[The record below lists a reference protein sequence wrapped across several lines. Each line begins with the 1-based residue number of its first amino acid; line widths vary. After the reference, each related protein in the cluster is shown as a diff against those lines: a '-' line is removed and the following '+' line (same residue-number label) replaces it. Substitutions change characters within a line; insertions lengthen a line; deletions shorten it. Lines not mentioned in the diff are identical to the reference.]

1 MISEDNFHK
10 FAKCG
15 TYMYHKE
22 FKALFHTFLSSGINL
37 TNTCGAKFGVL
48 NGPPVC
54 QMTEC
59 PLDLTLSSFV
69 GTRSTCCPVKTMYF
83 SDEKPITDENNEASF
98 KAHSHGAVHS
108 ITLFFTVLIKP

>member
-22 FKALFHTFLSSGINL
+22 FVALFHTCLSSGINL
-37 TNTCGAKFGVL
+37 TNTFGVKFGVL
-48 NGPPVC
+48 NEPPVC

-83 SDEKPITDENNEASF
+83 SDEKSITDENNEASL
-98 KAHSHGAVHS
+98 KAHSHGAVRS
-108 ITLFFTVLIKP
+108 ITLFLLFL

>member
-22 FKALFHTFLSSGINL
+22 FVALFHTFLSSGINL
-37 TNTCGAKFGVL
+37 TNTFGVKFGVL

-69 GTRSTCCPVKTMYF
+69 GTRSTCCPVKTMY
-83 SDEKPITDENNEASF
+83 STSLMRSQSQMKTMKPPLRPTHIVQFVA
-98 KAHSHGAVHS
+98 
-108 ITLFFTVLIKP
+108 

>member
-1 MISEDNFHK
+1 MKTIFINLQNVVRTCIMH
-10 FAKCG
+10 
-15 TYMYHKE
+15 MYHKE
-22 FKALFHTFLSSGINL
+22 FVALFHTFLSSGKNL
-37 TNTCGAKFGVL
+37 TNTFGVKFGVL

-83 SDEKPITDENNEASF
+83 SDEKSITDENNEA
-98 KAHSHGAVHS
+98 
-108 ITLFFTVLIKP
+108 FF

>member
-1 MISEDNFHK
+1 MIIEDNFHK

-22 FKALFHTFLSSGINL
+22 FVALFHTFLSSDINL
-37 TNTCGAKFGVL
+37 TKTSGVKFGVL

-59 PLDLTLSSFV
+59 LLDLTLSSFV
-69 GTRSTCCPVKTMYF
+69 DTRSTCCPVKTMYF
-83 SDEKPITDENNEASF
+83 FDEKSITDENNEAF
-98 KAHSHGAVHS
+98 KAHSHSAVHS
-108 ITLFFTVLIKP
+108 ITLFFLLS